1 MAARST
7 KTILSD
13 ERIVNVVIVV
23 IGIVVVTSVHLQTFV
38 IIVVLLSSAKQA
50 PGKVTVIATA
60 I

>member
-38 IIVVLLSSAKQA
+38 VIVVLLSSAKQA

>member
-13 ERIVNVVIVV
+13 EGIVNVVVV

-38 IIVVLLSSAKQA
+38 VIVVLLSSAKQA

>member
-13 ERIVNVVIVV
+13 EGIVNVVVV
-23 IGIVVVTSVHLQTFV
+23 IGIVVTCVDLQTFV
-38 IIVVLLSSAKQA
+38 IVVVVLLSSAKQA